1 MTAANEISHERLTA
15 LKNMGLVMTAL
26 GSVTRQRILMLLQEK
41 QAIPTNEIA
50 DHFNLSRTAVVH
62 HLGVLRDA
70 GVVKPNGSEETIW
83 VDWKL
88 IADTL
93 GTAHAWVAPLAEA
106 Q

>member
-1 MTAANEISHERLTA
+1 MTA
-15 LKNMGLVMTAL
+15 
-26 GSVTRQRILMLLQEK
+26 
-41 QAIPTNEIA
+41 NEIA

-70 GVVKPNGSEETIW
+70 GVVKPNGSEESIS

-88 IADTL
+88 IAKTL
-93 GTAHAWVAPLAEA
+93 GTAHAMIAPFAEE